1 MSNFNTTEAAICLMQ
16 AMFPEDLFSFSL
28 FDLTDESELLTGKK
42 MSYWFVWVHVMKPY
56 YDDS

>member
-16 AMFPEDLFSFSL
+16 AMFPEDLLSFSL

-42 MSYWFVWVHVMKPY
+42 DVVLVCMGSCHETII
-56 YDDS
+56 